1 MCKSILFEGQESCK
15 EIFSKTEDSS
25 WIGQTGELLSDRRPN
40 GEERPWRAKRLG
52 AIRLAGALRAIGLTG
67 NAARCRG
74 CGTVLV
80 FNECPSDGQK
90 RLQEANF
97 CRERLCPMCA
107 WRRSL
112 RLTYDV
118 SGVLHE
124 AARREPRRRWVMLT
138 LTQKNV
144 PGEALAG
151 EVDRVLRGWNLL
163 RRRRELLAVAGTF
176 RVLELTRNTRDGTWH
191 PHVHALLWV
200 LPSYFNGNG
209 SYITQARWREL
220 WAEALGLDYLPVVDV
235 HAVKARA
242 GARSDLDAAALEV
255 GKYTV
260 KDADLVPPE
269 ATAQEVI
276 ERVTVVRPALYG
288 RRLIAWGGGLREI
301 ARELRL
307 KDPDAPEADL
317 VHVTD
322 EDHGDTCPVC
332 GSEMRTHVYRWIERL
347 GQYVG

>member
-1 MCKSILFEGQESCK
+1 LCKSILFEGQESCK
-15 EIFSKTEDSS
+15 DIFSKTEDSA
-25 WIGQTGELLSDRRPN
+25 WIEQTGEPLCDRRPN

-52 AIRLAGALRAIGLTG
+52 AIRLAGALAAIGLTG

-90 RLQEANF
+90 RLKEANF

-112 RLTYDV
+112 RLTHDV
-118 SGVLHE
+118 SQVLHE

-151 EVDRVLRGWNLL
+151 EVGRVLSGWGRLSQ
-163 RRRRELLAVAGTF
+163 RRELRAVAGTF
-176 RVLELTRNTRDGTWH
+176 RVLEITRNVADGTWH
-191 PHVHALLWV
+191 PHIHALLWV
-200 LPSYFNGNG
+200 LPSYFNG

-220 WAEALGLDYLPVVDV
+220 WAEALGLDYLPVVDI
-235 HAVKARA
+235 HAVKARV
-242 GARSDLDAAALEV
+242 GARDDLDAAALEV

-260 KDADLVPPE
+260 KDTDLVPPE
-269 ATAQEVI
+269 ATAEQVI
-276 ERVTVVRPALYG
+276 ERVSVIRPALYG
-288 RRLIAWGGGLREI
+288 RRLVDWGGDLRRI

-307 KDPDAPEADL
+307 KDPDAPDADL
-317 VHVTD
+317 VRVGEE
-322 EDHGDTCPVC
+322 EDHGPQCPVC
-332 GSEMRTHVYRWIERL
+332 GTEMRERVYRWIDSLRNYL
-347 GQYVG
+347 G